1 MNLDTGDTAVT
12 ALLPELVLQGVLYNF
27 GKQDASAQAA
37 ESHEVA
43 VKPSAEGFANGAE

>member
-1 MNLDTGDTAVT
+1 MSIASYRRNQRAMRLAD
-12 ALLPELVLQGVLYNF
+12 ALE
-27 GKQDASAQAA
+27 AA